1 MTPDRLREILDYNP
15 STGVISNKKTKRKL
29 EADYDGLVAV
39 FCSKQK
45 KLFKIKLE
53 KIAYTLAHGVYPN
66 NDQKVLHKN
75 LNISDNSSK
84 NLSLVSRRVFLQIK
98 EAHRNLTE
106 GVRLSSHPV
115 DQFNYIVYWIEQ
127 NQEKQKVVHD
137 IVEARKV
144 MLKLQLKYSKILTKY
159 CVFDE

>member
-1 MTPDRLREILDYNP
+1 MTPDRLKEILDYSA
-15 STGVISNKKTKRKL
+15 STGVITNKKTKRIL
-29 EADYDGLVAV
+29 QADHDGLVAV

-53 KIAYTLAHGVYPN
+53 KIAYILAYGVNPN
-66 NDQKVLHKN
+66 SEQKVLHKN
-75 LNISDNSSK
+75 LDISDNSSK
-84 NLSLVSRRVFLQIK
+84 NLTLVTRRVFLLIK
-98 EAHRNLTE
+98 EAHRNLTQ
-106 GVRLSSHPV
+106 GIRLSSHPT
-115 DQFNYIVYWIEQ
+115 DQFNYVVYWIEQ

-159 CVFDE
+159 CVFD